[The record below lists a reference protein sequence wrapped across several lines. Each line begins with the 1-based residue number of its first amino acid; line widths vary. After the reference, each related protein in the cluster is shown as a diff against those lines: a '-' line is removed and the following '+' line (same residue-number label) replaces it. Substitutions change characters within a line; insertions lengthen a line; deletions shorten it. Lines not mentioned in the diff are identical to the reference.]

1 MSATRGSD
9 GEIGQ
14 GYPLI
19 GSIQNSV
26 GMGFLGNQ
34 SAFAVANALGAR
46 VVSAVTTHAS
56 AHGGFMG
63 RSSVMADP
71 AQFRR
76 DVKFVITQ
84 RPGVLIVG
92 YIPRPVHVEI
102 VAELLAD
109 YKGVVIID
117 PVIGDYKK
125 GLYIS
130 AETARAI
137 KDLLVPLAQMITPN
151 RFEAEVLLGLA
162 KKREASEHEF
172 LNGFFDIGPHTVV
185 ITSFERDSEK
195 RHMKALFSNGYSY
208 YQITSPYLPGY
219 PAHGAGDTFA
229 AAMATFVAL
238 GASPFAAA
246 LLGTTLC
253 TYAVMNTTGYGGATV
268 DPVGA
273 LAEWRPLG
281 YHLDE
286 DKTMK
291 FCAKSSVTA
300 ETIKPTAFDGPRLKF
315 APPKNKITY

>member
-1 MSATRGSD
+1 MRGSD
-9 GEIGQ
+9 GEVGQ

-34 SAFAVANALGAR
+34 SVFAVANALGAR

-63 RSSVMADP
+63 RSSVISDP

-76 DVKFVITQ
+76 DVNFVIAQ
-84 RPGVLIVG
+84 RPGVLIIG
-92 YIPRPVHVEI
+92 YMPRPVHVEI

-109 YKGVVIID
+109 YKGVVLVD
-117 PVIGDYKK
+117 PVIGDYQK

-137 KDLLVPLAQMITPN
+137 KDLLIPVAQLVTPN
-151 RFEAEVLLGLA
+151 RFEAEVLLGLP
-162 KKREASEHEF
+162 RERDASEHEF
-172 LNGFFDIGPHTVV
+172 LNGLFDLGPHTVV

-195 RHMKALFSNGYSY
+195 KRMKSLFSNGYSY
-208 YQITSPYLPGY
+208 YRVSAPYLPGY
-219 PAHGAGDTFA
+219 PAHGVGDTFA
-229 AAMATFVAL
+229 GALGTFVAL
-238 GASPFAAA
+238 GASPFSAT
-246 LLGTTLC
+246 LLATTLC
-253 TYAVMNTTGYGGATV
+253 TYAVMNTTAYGGATV
-268 DPVGA
+268 DPVAA

-281 YHLDE
+281 YHIDE

-291 FCAKSSVTA
+291 LCAKSNVVS
-300 ETIKPTAFDGPRLKF
+300 EQIKPTAYDGPRLKF